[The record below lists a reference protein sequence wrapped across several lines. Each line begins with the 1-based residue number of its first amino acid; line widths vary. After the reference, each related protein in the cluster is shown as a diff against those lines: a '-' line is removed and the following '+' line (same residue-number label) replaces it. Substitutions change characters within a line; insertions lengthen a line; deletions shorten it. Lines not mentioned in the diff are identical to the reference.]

1 MSKRYPPEVREK
13 AVRLALERLDEYG
26 TPYAAAQALAPLVD
40 VHFETLRIWIK
51 KALAEGARPG
61 GQAGPGLSSAEREEL
76 AKLRRE
82 VRDLKQANEILKL
95 ASGFLRAGTRPATP
109 VIVGFIDEYRRV
121 YGVESICR
129 ALRAHGVQIAPR
141 TYRKARRR
149 PPSARD
155 IADAYVE
162 NALRDLQGRPEQM
175 YGRRKM
181 TRYLRRQ
188 GHDVAFCTVDRIMR
202 ELGLNGVV
210 RGRKHR
216 TTIPAKDGV
225 RATDKL
231 NRDFTAA
238 APNLVWVA
246 DFTYVSTWSGWAY
259 VAFVFDAYSRAIVGW
274 TAAATKT
281 TALVSKA
288 LNMAVWRRERYGY
301 PVEPGLIFHTDAG
314 SQYVSVKFTES
325 LALHGL
331 SASVGSV
338 GDAYDN
344 ALAESIIGLFK
355 TEVINRHGPFKTL
368 TEVEFALMEWCDWYN
383 NARLHSR
390 LDYLTPAEYEAAYYA
405 QQPPRR
411 PALV

>member
-26 TPYAAAQALAPLVD
+26 TPYATGQALAPLVD

-61 GQAGPGLSSAEREEL
+61 EPGGAGLSSVEREEL
-76 AKLRRE
+76 TKLRRE

-109 VIVGFIDEYRRV
+109 VIVGFIDEYRQV

-129 ALRAHGVQIAPR
+129 ALSAHGIQIAPR
-141 TYRKARRR
+141 TYRKARHR

-155 IADAYVE
+155 LADAYLE
-162 NALRDLQGRPEQM
+162 NTLRDLEGRPEQM

-188 GHDVAFCTVDRIMR
+188 GHDVAFCTVDRLMR
-202 ELGLNGVV
+202 EVGLNGVV

-225 RATDKL
+225 RAGDRL
-231 NRDFTAA
+231 NRDFTAT

-246 DFTYVSTWSGWAY
+246 DFTYVSTWTGRAY

-274 TAAATKT
+274 TTATTKT
-281 TALVSKA
+281 TALVTKA
-288 LNMAVWRRERYGY
+288 LDMAVWRRDHYRC

-314 SQYVSVKFTES
+314 SRYVSVRFTES

-355 TEVINRHGPFKTL
+355 TEVVNRHGPFETL
-368 TEVEFALMEWCDWYN
+368 AEVEFALMEWCDWYN

-390 LDYLTPAEYEAAYYA
+390 LDYLSPAEYEAAYYA
-405 QQPPRR
+405 QNLPRR

>member
-26 TPYAAAQALAPLVD
+26 SAYAAARAIGPMVD
-40 VHFETLRIWIK
+40 VHHETLRLWIK
-51 KALAEGARPG
+51 KALE
-61 GQAGPGLSSAEREEL
+61 QAPSPSVSASPSLSPAEREEL
-76 AKLRRE
+76 ARLRKE
-82 VRDLKQANEILKL
+82 VRDLKQTNEILKL
-95 ASGFLRAGTRPATP
+95 ASAFFRAGTRPATP
-109 VIVGFIDEYRRV
+109 LIVGFIDEYRQV

-129 ALRAHGVQIAPR
+129 ALSAHGVQIAPR
-141 TYRKARRR
+141 TYRKARCR
-149 PPSARD
+149 PPAARD

-162 NALRDLQGRPEQM
+162 NTLRDLQGAPEQM

-188 GHDVAFCTVDRIMR
+188 GHEVAFCTVDRLMR
-202 ELGLNGVV
+202 ALGLNGVV

-216 TTIPAKDGV
+216 TTIPTKDGV
-225 RATDKL
+225 RAGDKL

-238 APNLVWVA
+238 APNHVWVA
-246 DFTYVSTWSGWAY
+246 DFTYVSTWTGWAY
-259 VAFVFDAYSRAIVGW
+259 VAFVFDAFSRAIVGW
-274 TAAATKT
+274 TTAATKT
-281 TALVSKA
+281 TSLVSKA
-288 LNMAVWRRERYGY
+288 LNMAVWRRDHYGH

-314 SQYVSVKFTES
+314 SQYTSIKFTES
-325 LALHGL
+325 LALQGL
-331 SASVGSV
+331 SASIGSV

-355 TEVINRHGPFKTL
+355 TEVVNRHGPFKTL
-368 TEVEFALMEWCDWYN
+368 AEVEFAVMEWCDWYN

-390 LDYLTPAEYEAAYYA
+390 LNYLTPAEYEAAYYS
-405 QQPPRR
+405 QLSPRR